1 MFGDLRVLTSATQRY
16 IHGCGQLLSR
26 FCHRT
31 RKHPTSHSVTKA
43 CANLG
48 GGCIAHSDSARGG
61 ALVVRGTLKSES
73 TSLLYIRVR
82 GRYGVGSEGHEVES
96 WARVGNG
103 LLKRQHQMA
112 HF

>member
-1 MFGDLRVLTSATQRY
+1 MAVDSCFPAFATEQENTPQAIVSLKPVQTLVGAALLTQ
-16 IHGCGQLLSR
+16 ILPG
-26 FCHRT
+26 
-31 RKHPTSHSVTKA
+31 
-43 CANLG
+43 
-48 GGCIAHSDSARGG
+48 GG

-82 GRYGVGSEGHEVES
+82 GRYGVGFEGHEVES

>member
-26 FCHRT
+26 FCYRT
-31 RKHPTSHSVTKA
+31 RKHPTSHSVTKPVQTLVGA
-43 CANLG
+43 ALLTQILPG
-48 GGCIAHSDSARGG
+48 GG

-82 GRYGVGSEGHEVES
+82 GRYGVGFEGHEVES